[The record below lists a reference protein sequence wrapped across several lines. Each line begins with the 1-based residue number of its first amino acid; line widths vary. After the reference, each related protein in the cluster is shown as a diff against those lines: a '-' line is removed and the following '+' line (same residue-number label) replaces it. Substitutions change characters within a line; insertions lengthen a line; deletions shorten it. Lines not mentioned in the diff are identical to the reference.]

1 MSAAVVFRCNVSA
14 QVGVGHLMRCREMA
28 QVLRGL
34 GIGSAILGPPE
45 SMANAADKTLFQHWI
60 PVPERGTSEQDAAR
74 VLDMCAQLG
83 TRHAV
88 MDDYRI
94 DPAYQTLLRTQGI
107 RWLQQFD
114 ASAPWMFQ
122 CDLLV
127 NASPYE
133 TRAQY
138 VPWLDDPARTDTL
151 FGPAYAVMRPE
162 FARLSPRTDGRAV
175 KRIFVGFGGGDDRGA
190 LSTTLEA
197 LAGRFGTG
205 VTLVLVSGPNN
216 PRNDAIKA
224 QVNALPK
231 GQAELHI
238 GPPDMPALMAGCDL
252 AVIGGGTMS
261 YEAAICGLPTLF
273 VALAPN
279 QDRPCMGWN
288 ALTGALY
295 LGQVG
300 AVTSTTLHHA
310 VLGVIEDDS
319 TRQSMAARGRS
330 LVDGKGGT
338 RLVGALLERDLL

>member
-1 MSAAVVFRCNVSA
+1 MSEAVVFRCNVSA

-28 QVLRGL
+28 KYLQGL
-34 GIGSAILGPPE
+34 GIASALIGPPE
-45 SMANAADKTLFQHWI
+45 SMANVADKTLFTHWI
-60 PVPERGTSEQDAAR
+60 PVEERGSSEQDAAR
-74 VLDMCAQLG
+74 VLDMCARLG

-94 DPAYQTLLRTQGI
+94 DPAYQALLRGAGV

-114 ASAPWMFQ
+114 ASAPWMFE
-122 CDLLV
+122 CDVLV

-138 VPWLDDPARTDTL
+138 LKWLQDPARTQTL
-151 FGPAYAVMRPE
+151 FGPSYAVVRPE
-162 FARLSPRTDGRAV
+162 FATLTAGTDGRTV

-190 LSTTLEA
+190 LSVTLEA
-197 LAGRFGTG
+197 LAGRFGAD

-216 PRNDAIKA
+216 PRNESIAE
-224 QVNALPK
+224 QVNARPK

-261 YEAAICGLPTLF
+261 YEAAICGLPTIF
-273 VALAPN
+273 MALAPN

-288 ALTGALY
+288 RLTGALY

-310 VLGVIEDDS
+310 VLGLIEDGD
-319 TRQSMAARGRS
+319 TRTDMAARGRA
-330 LVDGKGGT
+330 LVDGKGGA
-338 RLVGALLERDLL
+338 RLAGALLERDLL

>member
-1 MSAAVVFRCNVSA
+1 MSDTVVFRCNVSA

-28 QVLRGL
+28 KYLQGMGLRSVL
-34 GIGSAILGPPE
+34 IGPP
-45 SMANAADKTLFQHWI
+45 DTLKTQQDEALFARWI
-60 PVPERGTSEQDAAR
+60 PVEERATSEQDAAR
-74 VLDMCAQLG
+74 VLEQCAAFG
-83 TRHAV
+83 THHAV

-94 DPAYQTLLRTQGI
+94 DPAYQTLLRGAGI

-133 TRAQY
+133 TREQY
-138 VPWLDDPARTDTL
+138 LPWLEDPARTQTL
-151 FGPAYAVMRPE
+151 FGPSYAVVRPE
-162 FARLSPRTDGRAV
+162 FATLTPGADGRAV

-197 LAGRFGTG
+197 LAGRFGSD

-216 PRNDAIKA
+216 PRNESIAE

-261 YEAAICGLPTLF
+261 YEAAICGLPTVF

-300 AVTSTTLHHA
+300 AVTSTTLHRA

-319 TRQSMAARGRS
+319 TRTDMAARGRS
-330 LVDGKGGT
+330 LVDGKGGA

>member
-1 MSAAVVFRCNVSA
+1 MPVR
-14 QVGVGHLMRCREMA
+14 
-28 QVLRGL
+28 RGCFN
-34 GIGSAILGPPE
+34 AIL
-45 SMANAADKTLFQHWI
+45 
-60 PVPERGTSEQDAAR
+60 
-74 VLDMCAQLG
+74 
-83 TRHAV
+83 
-88 MDDYRI
+88 
-94 DPAYQTLLRTQGI
+94 
-107 RWLQQFD
+107 
-114 ASAPWMFQ
+114 
-122 CDLLV
+122 
-127 NASPYE
+127 
-133 TRAQY
+133 
-138 VPWLDDPARTDTL
+138 
-151 FGPAYAVMRPE
+151 RPE